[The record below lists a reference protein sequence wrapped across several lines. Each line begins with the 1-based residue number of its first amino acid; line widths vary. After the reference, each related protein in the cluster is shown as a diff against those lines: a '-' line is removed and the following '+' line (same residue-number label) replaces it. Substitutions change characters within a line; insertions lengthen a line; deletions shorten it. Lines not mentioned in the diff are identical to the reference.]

1 MTSHKSED
9 LRKLGKG
16 PLIGRPLQR
25 VEDAR
30 FVTGTGTFIDDMK
43 VPGMLHALVVRSPH
57 GHARIGEIRTE
68 ALLAHPGIV
77 DVFSAADIAEY
88 ETQIPL
94 RLAPLKGYERYL
106 QRPFAVGKALY
117 VGDPVAVIVAESRY
131 IAEDAQDLLEIDY
144 EILPAVTDVHASA
157 KDESVLHESA
167 GTNLAFSYRV
177 SEGDIEAAFAKA
189 DYTRKET
196 FYCHRHSGVPME
208 TRGMIASFDPGAAD
222 HKLKVWGATKVPWFN
237 RRALAKMLKME
248 EADIRFV
255 ETDVGGA
262 FGIRGEFYPE
272 DFLIPFAAMRVKRP
286 VKWIEDRREHL
297 MAANHSREME
307 CELEIALS
315 KDGDFLGLKGAF
327 RADMGAYARTNG
339 GVPPAKAAQFAPGP
353 YRVGA
358 VQMDVDGLMTNKTP
372 IGTYRGPGR
381 YEVNFFRERLLD
393 LAAADLGI
401 SPVALRMKN
410 LIPAD
415 MMPYGTGK
423 LCPYEEPVQYDE
435 GDYPATLAKAAEEFD
450 FDRLKH
456 EAEAFGQ
463 KSGKRHG
470 VGLAVFVES
479 GGAGPSETA
488 RIEVKAGGKIEV
500 YTGVTAQGQ
509 GHETVLAQICSD
521 GMGGIPFADISIF
534 HGDTAQLEWGFGTYH
549 GRGVT
554 VGGSAILLTARKL
567 AEQLVALAARRTNL
581 GIEELEFKDGAIR
594 RKDAGLDAPPVMTL
608 EALAA
613 QADDPAALQATE
625 KFSPANRTY
634 TSGAHVANVEVD
646 VETGKV
652 EVLRYLIVE
661 DVGRCI
667 NPALVHGQAI
677 GGAVMGIG
685 ATFFDE
691 LIYDSEGQLLTG
703 SFADYLMATST
714 EFPEIEAITLE
725 TSLSKL
731 NPLGAKGA
739 GEGGIVG
746 AGGALAN
753 AVAHALAPLGVNVT
767 SLPLNPNNVLR
778 MIREAAPSQAAE

>member
-1 MTSHKSED
+1 MARPGAPIIAGTLARASGSFAKCWIVA
-9 LRKLGKG
+9 GTAG
-16 PLIGRPLQR
+16 PIATMAMIGRN
-25 VEDAR
+25 AAITI
-30 FVTGTGTFIDDMK
+30 VTPCGRS
-43 VPGMLHALVVRSPH
+43 VRSP
-57 GHARIGEIRTE
+57 
-68 ALLAHPGIV
+68 
-77 DVFSAADIAEY
+77 
-88 ETQIPL
+88 
-94 RLAPLKGYERYL
+94 K
-106 QRPFAVGKALY
+106 
-117 VGDPVAVIVAESRY
+117 
-131 IAEDAQDLLEIDY
+131 
-144 EILPAVTDVHASA
+144 
-157 KDESVLHESA
+157 
-167 GTNLAFSYRV
+167 
-177 SEGDIEAAFAKA
+177 
-189 DYTRKET
+189 
-196 FYCHRHSGVPME
+196 
-208 TRGMIASFDPGAAD
+208 
-222 HKLKVWGATKVPWFN
+222 
-237 RRALAKMLKME
+237 
-248 EADIRFV
+248 
-255 ETDVGGA
+255 
-262 FGIRGEFYPE
+262 
-272 DFLIPFAAMRVKRP
+272 
-286 VKWIEDRREHL
+286 
-297 MAANHSREME
+297 
-307 CELEIALS
+307 
-315 KDGDFLGLKGAF
+315 
-327 RADMGAYARTNG
+327 
-339 GVPPAKAAQFAPGP
+339 KAASLFI
-353 YRVGA
+353 V
-358 VQMDVDGLMTNKTP
+358 
-372 IGTYRGPGR
+372 
-381 YEVNFFRERLLD
+381 
-393 LAAADLGI
+393 
-401 SPVALRMKN
+401 SP
-410 LIPAD
+410 
-415 MMPYGTGK
+415 
-423 LCPYEEPVQYDE
+423 
-435 GDYPATLAKAAEEFD
+435 
-450 FDRLKH
+450 
-456 EAEAFGQ
+456 
-463 KSGKRHG
+463 S
-470 VGLAVFVES
+470 S
-479 GGAGPSETA
+479 
-488 RIEVKAGGKIEV
+488 
-500 YTGVTAQGQ
+500 
-509 GHETVLAQICSD
+509 
-521 GMGGIPFADISIF
+521 
-534 HGDTAQLEWGFGTYH
+534 GDTAQLEWGFGTYH

-634 TSGAHVANVEVD
+634 TSGAHVAKVEVD

>member
-1 MTSHKSED
+1 MSSHKSHD
-9 LRKLGKG
+9 IGAG
-16 PLIGRPLQR
+16 TAPLIGRSLQR

-43 VPGMLHALVVRSPH
+43 VENMVHALVVRSPH
-57 GHARIGEIRTE
+57 AHARIGAIDTTE
-68 ALLAHPGIV
+68 LLAHPGII
-77 DVFSAADIAEY
+77 DVFTTADIAEY
-88 ETQIPL
+88 AAEIPL
-94 RLAPLKGYERYL
+94 RLAPLVGYERYL
-106 QRPFAVGKALY
+106 QRPFAVDKVLY
-117 VGDPVAVIVAESRY
+117 VGDPVAVIVADSRY
-131 IAEDAQDLLEIDY
+131 IAEDAQDLLMIDY

-157 KDESVLHESA
+157 KNESILNEKA
-167 GTNLAFSYRV
+167 GTNVAFSYRV
-177 SEGDIEAAFAKA
+177 SEGDIEAAFAAA
-189 DYTRKET
+189 DYTRKES
-196 FYCHRHSGVPME
+196 FYCHRHSGVPLE
-208 TRGMIASFDPGAAD
+208 TRGMIASYDATATD

-237 RRALAKMLKME
+237 RRALAKMLRME

-272 DFLIPFAAMRVKRP
+272 DFLIPFATMRVKRP

-307 CELEIALS
+307 CDLEIALS
-315 KDGDFLGLKGAF
+315 KDGDFLGLRGVF

-358 VQMDVDGLMTNKTP
+358 VQMDVAGLMTNKTP

-415 MMPYGTGK
+415 MMPYTTGK
-423 LCPYEEPVQYDE
+423 LCPYEEPVQYDQ
-435 GDYPATLAKAAEEFD
+435 GDYPGTLAKIAEAFD
-450 FDRLKH
+450 FDRMKAKV
-456 EAEAFGQ
+456 EACGQ
-463 KSGKRHG
+463 KNGKRQG

-488 RIEVKAGGKIEV
+488 RIEVTPTGKIEV
-500 YTGVTAQGQ
+500 FTGVTAQGQ

-521 GMGGIPFADISIF
+521 GMGGVPFGDISIF
-534 HGDTAQLEWGFGTYH
+534 HGDTDKLEWGFGTYH

-567 AEQLVALAARRTNL
+567 AAQLVAMAARRTNL
-581 GIEELEFKDGAIR
+581 GIEELELKDGAIR
-594 RKDAGLDAPPVMTL
+594 KKGAAPGEPPVMTL

-613 QADDPAALQATE
+613 SADDPAELKAVE
-625 KFSPANRTY
+625 KFAPANRTY
-634 TSGAHVANVEVD
+634 TSGAHAAHVEVD

-677 GGAVMGIG
+677 GGAVQGIG
-685 ATFFDE
+685 ATFLDE
-691 LIYDSEGQLLTG
+691 LVYDAEGQLLTG
-703 SFADYLMATST
+703 SFADYLMATSN

-725 TSLSKL
+725 TSLSTL

-753 AVAHALAPLGVNVT
+753 AVSHALGPLGVNVT

-778 MIREAAPSQAAE
+778 MIRQATPRQAAE